1 MKSTQHWLEL
11 AILLPSPS
19 KTALQKQQD
28 TWPDDFKTLQETLA
42 EELVT
47 LLGRGVEI
55 IEDSSEIK
63 AYLPQEEAGA
73 RMPLIHDLLQRLVP
87 VESLDSL
94 RIQIRYVENKDWMEE
109 WKKGFQPLRI
119 GRRLVIKPSWIA
131 MTPAPDDLII
141 EIDPG
146 QAFGT
151 GTHATTQL
159 VLEAMEG
166 LCDET
171 PPASTKSLLD
181 VGTGT
186 GILAIG
192 AAKLGFSPILCIDN
206 DPLAVEA
213 AEENVQRNGVEKAV
227 QVSDQDISSIYGHF
241 DVILANLDRNTLLSL
256 AEPLVQRLADKGILI
271 LSGILTNQQVEVQAC
286 FTGKGMQLI
295 REIQERSAAPEWVC
309 IIMQKAS

>member
-1 MKSTQHWLEL
+1 MQSIQRWLEL
-11 AILLPSPS
+11 TISLPSPP

-28 TWPDDFKTLQETLA
+28 TWPDDFLKTLQETLA

-47 LLGRGVEI
+47 LSGRGVEI
-55 IEDSSEIK
+55 IEDLSEIK
-63 AYLPQEEAGA
+63 AYLLQQEAGTQ
-73 RMPLIHDLLQRLVP
+73 MPLIHDLLQRLVP

-94 RIQIRYVENKDWMEE
+94 RIQIRYMENKDWMEE

-131 MTPAPDDLII
+131 MTPKPDDLII

-171 PPASTKSLLD
+171 PLAAKSLLD

-192 AAKLGFSPILCIDN
+192 AARLGFSPILCIDN

-213 AEENVQRNGVEKAV
+213 AKENVRKNGVEKAV
-227 QVSDQDISSIYGHF
+227 QVSDQGISSINGHF
-241 DVILANLDRNTLLSL
+241 EVILANLDRNTLLSL
-256 AEPLVQRLADKGILI
+256 AEPLVQHLAFKGTLI
-271 LSGILTNQQVEVQAC
+271 LSGILTNQQAEVQAC
-286 FTGKGMQLI
+286 FSGKGMQLI
-295 REIQERSAAPEWVC
+295 RTLQEHSAVPEWACTV
-309 IIMQKAS
+309 MQKVS